1 MAWDMK
7 GNALAGTDLIKIW
20 SLSERKGREKN
31 DSLDSNIISKV
42 EERMRTWNRLGRECV
57 RCVILDL
64 LAERVH
70 RPSGSMQDDSFGPEV
85 SWRERLLHDQE

>member
-1 MAWDMK
+1 MAWEMK

-42 EERMRTWNRLGRECV
+42 EERMWNLEQVG
-57 RCVILDL
+57 
-64 LAERVH
+64 ERVRQVCDIRH
-70 RPSGSMQDDSFGPEV
+70 A
-85 SWRERLLHDQE
+85 H